1 MNANRLG
8 ILVVVSAIAA
18 QTLLLQSCSSFLE
31 EYSQDNDY
39 VRTWNDLDELLIGNC
54 YMPVVEGEAF
64 SAQANYG
71 SFLHYLADELEENNT
86 PYMGEA
92 AAYDD
97 SRSWAFGYFTWQ
109 QRVGQNDT
117 YTDFY
122 QENKTWTKVYNLIN
136 VANNIIESVNDVPS
150 STDEEQQ
157 GVHKVRGEAH
167 FLRAFYYFWLA
178 NIYGQPY
185 NPATA
190 AADLAVPLKTSE
202 AVEDIKFSRASVQ
215 TVYDQVVRDLQTAET
230 ELAQVRAKQTS
241 LYRAD
246 VTAVRLLF
254 SRVYLYLQQW
264 EQAATYAAKVIEAHP
279 QLQDI
284 VATTTAKFA
293 VASNPENLFSMGG
306 DDAPCLCYYG
316 YQSFRISD
324 DLYNAYGSNDNRRR
338 QWFWHKGLFT
348 GSVKHEEG
356 NKYTDQDPANK
367 NYYNDAYYE
376 GYRGVLSPVS
386 SLFLLRSAEAYLN
399 LAEAEAYQGH
409 SEPALQALNALRSKR
424 YNAGATLSGL
434 TQADLITAIR
444 HERRLELALEGHRW
458 FDLRRY
464 RVCGVQP
471 ERISIVHDYT
481 IYESRTS
488 INMLERHRFTLTEDD
503 ASWTLP
509 IPEEVITFNTGMPNN
524 GNQWRTYET
533 IAIN

>member
-109 QRVGQNDT
+109 QRVGQNNT

-316 YQSFRISD
+316 YRSFRGQQIHQPRSCKQE
-324 DLYNAYGSNDNRRR
+324 LLQRCLLRRLSWCAVAR
-338 QWFWHKGLFT
+338 
-348 GSVKHEEG
+348 VVAV
-356 NKYTDQDPANK
+356 PA
-367 NYYNDAYYE
+367 ALR
-376 GYRGVLSPVS
+376 RGVPQPRRGGSLS
-386 SLFLLRSAEAYLN
+386 RAQRAGTTGAERPAQQTLQCRRN
-399 LAEAEAYQGH
+399 AVRTHPGRPHH
-409 SEPALQALNALRSKR
+409 SHPA
-424 YNAGATLSGL
+424 
-434 TQADLITAIR
+434 
-444 HERRLELALEGHRW
+444 
-458 FDLRRY
+458 
-464 RVCGVQP
+464 
-471 ERISIVHDYT
+471 
-481 IYESRTS
+481 
-488 INMLERHRFTLTEDD
+488 
-503 ASWTLP
+503 
-509 IPEEVITFNTGMPNN
+509 
-524 GNQWRTYET
+524 
-533 IAIN
+533 